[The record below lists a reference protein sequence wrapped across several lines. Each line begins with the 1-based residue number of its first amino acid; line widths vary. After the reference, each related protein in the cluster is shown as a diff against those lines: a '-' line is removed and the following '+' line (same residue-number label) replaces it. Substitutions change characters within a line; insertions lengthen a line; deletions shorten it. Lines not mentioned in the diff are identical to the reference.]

1 MSSITYNRWSAA
13 SLFGAGICYSLFWL
27 LVISFPSFIGSQVV
41 KESLWIPTQWI
52 HVIGAFLALFA
63 LIGVYSFIQPRV
75 GFLGFLGFILAF
87 LGTVFFLVD
96 GMFALLIFPAV
107 VPSAPFLLETTGDL
121 STGTVGIAFIVF
133 AVMNMVGNLFFL
145 SVLLTTRRFPIPAIV
160 LGILGT
166 IFYNLPPGIVPTWVL
181 SSGGVLWGISAA
193 WMAFI
198 LWNTSDN
205 ALPTQN

>member
-1 MSSITYNRWSAA
+1 MSSIAYNRWSAM
-13 SLFGAGICYSLFWL
+13 SLLGAGICYSLFWL

-41 KESLWIPTQWI
+41 KASLWVPTQWV
-52 HVIGAFLALFA
+52 HVIGAFL
-63 LIGVYSFIQPRV
+63 GT
-75 GFLGFLGFILAF
+75 AF
-87 LGTVFFLVD
+87 YLVD

-107 VPSAPFLLETTGDL
+107 VPRAPFLLEATGDL

-145 SVLLTTRRFPIPAIV
+145 SVILPTRRFPIPAIG

-166 IFYNLPPGIVPTWVL
+166 VFYNLPPGIVPTWIL
-181 SSGGVLWGISAA
+181 SSGGVLWGISAV

-205 ALPTQN
+205 VLSVQN